1 MILTFACIV
10 CLFRYSKNSKC
21 FACGASTQGIFNKAD
36 KILDR
41 MEKLQQ
47 ARLKKAK
54 DEEGHDYD
62 ADENGGGGI
71 EIEGLAEE

>member
-1 MILTFACIV
+1 MP
-10 CLFRYSKNSKC
+10 FRYSKNSKC

-62 ADENGGGGI
+62 ADANGGI